1 AVIFF
6 LPANWPEMAKIA
18 ALLSVPASLFLF
30 SYVWLPFRFKR
41 NLWLN
46 ARFEFEPFHPAR
58 EVIPEEL
65 WSHIRETIACLN
77 PYVFRIV
84 GHFRKSGFVPGF
96 IGFTTL
102 METGNGTTVVKA
114 MSTFV
119 TNPRSGKGDT
129 TLAFFTESADGT
141 EIVTANNKILAGT
154 PHSKTKRRIA
164 LWMPA

>member
-1 AVIFF
+1 DTKTRNLVQMSTPKTDLVALVVITAAILAVIFF

-30 SYVWLPFRFKR
+30 SYVWLPIRFKR

-77 PYVFRIV
+77 PSGFRIV

-102 METGNGTTVVKA
+102 MET
-114 MSTFV
+114 
-119 TNPRSGKGDT
+119 
-129 TLAFFTESADGT
+129 
-141 EIVTANNKILAGT
+141 
-154 PHSKTKRRIA
+154 
-164 LWMPA
+164 